1 MDWQYT
7 PYTFPLLMTAAI
19 AATLALFAWRHRS
32 APGATPLAALMLAV
46 AVWSTAYTL
55 ELGSPDLRTKI
66 FWSNATYLGV
76 VTAPLAWL
84 ALALQYTGN
93 EKWLTRRRL
102 ILLAIVPLLTTAL
115 VWTNDLHHLLHTSI
129 KLDTS
134 GPYPMLDVTHNV
146 AFWAHTAYCY
156 LLLLIGTGLLIL
168 MFIRSP
174 HLYQSQAAALLI
186 GALSPWIANVIFIF
200 GWSPFGELDLTPF
213 ALTLTGL
220 AMGWGLFRF
229 RLLDVVPVARDTII
243 ESMSD
248 GVIVLDS
255 RDRIVDL
262 NPVAEGILG
271 FSASEA
277 VGQPAQKVLSRW
289 PDLVERYR
297 SMAETRTEITVG
309 AGVVQ
314 RYFDLRIS
322 PLRDWRRHLVGR
334 LIVLRDVTRRKEM
347 EEELQQAKEVAE
359 AANQA
364 KDDFITVVTHELRS
378 PLSSVLGSIGLL
390 EDGALGPVSEEQVEF
405 LHIIE
410 SNTTRMAALASD
422 LADISCIESGQ
433 LQLETEPVSMAK
445 VIREIIQSINLQ
457 IKRKDQKLILQ
468 IPNDLPEIWGDHIRL
483 AQVLTNLINNA
494 HKFTPEGGKI
504 VVRAERAANRWNP
517 QGAAEVVHVV
527 VEDNGIGIKAEDLQK
542 LFQKFSRVG
551 DRETRRIP
559 GTGLGLSI
567 AKNLVEMQDGR
578 IWCES
583 ELGKGSAF
591 HFTMPVVED
600 VPENRKTTKTE
611 DSHAI

>member
-7 PYTFPLLMTAAI
+7 PYVFPLLMTTAI

-32 APGATPLAALMLAV
+32 APGAAPLAALMLAV
-46 AVWSTAYTL
+46 AVWSAAYAL
-55 ELGSPDLRTKI
+55 ELGSPDLRTKTL
-66 FWSNATYLGV
+66 WSNLTYLGV

-84 ALALQYTGN
+84 ALALQHTGN

-102 ILLAIVPLLTTAL
+102 ILLAIIPLLTTAL

-129 KLDTS
+129 ELDTS
-134 GPYPMLDVTHNV
+134 GPYPMLDVTHNM

-174 HLYQSQAAALLI
+174 HLYRGQAGALLI
-186 GALSPWIANVIFIF
+186 GALSPWIANAVFIF
-200 GWSPFGELDLTPF
+200 GWSPFGKLDLTPF

-229 RLLDVVPVARDTII
+229 RLLDLVPVARDTII

-262 NPVAEGILG
+262 NPVAEGILSI
-271 FSASEA
+271 SASEA
-277 VGQPAQKVLSRW
+277 VGQPAQKILSRW

-297 SMAETRTEITVG
+297 SMAETRAEITVG
-309 AGVVQ
+309 KGIVR
-314 RYFDLRIS
+314 RYFDLRVS

-347 EEELQQAKEVAE
+347 EEELQQAKEAAE

-364 KDDFITVVTHELRS
+364 KDEFISIVTHELRS

-390 EDGALGPVSEEQVEF
+390 EDGAVGPVTEEQIQF
-405 LHIIE
+405 LRIIE
-410 SNTTRMAALASD
+410 SNTTHMAALASD
-422 LADISCIESGQ
+422 LADISRIESGQ
-433 LQLETEPVSMAK
+433 LQLETDPISMAK
-445 VIREIIQSINLQ
+445 IIQEIIQSIRFP
-457 IKRKDQKLILQ
+457 IERKEQQLILQ
-468 IPNDLPEIWGDHIRL
+468 IPGDLPEVWGDHIRL
-483 AQVLTNLINNA
+483 SQVLTNLISNA
-494 HKFTPEGGKI
+494 HKFTPEGGRI
-504 VVRAERAANRWNP
+504 VIRAERAANRWDS
-517 QGAAEVVHVV
+517 QGAAEVVHIV

-567 AKNLVEMQDGR
+567 AKNLVELQDGR

-583 ELGKGSAF
+583 EMGKGSAF
-591 HFTMPVVED
+591 HFTVPVIED
-600 VPENRKTTKTE
+600 TPETR
-611 DSHAI
+611 AR

>member
-1 MDWQYT
+1 
-7 PYTFPLLMTAAI
+7 
-19 AATLALFAWRHRS
+19 
-32 APGATPLAALMLAV
+32 
-46 AVWSTAYTL
+46 
-55 ELGSPDLRTKI
+55 
-66 FWSNATYLGV
+66 
-76 VTAPLAWL
+76 
-84 ALALQYTGN
+84 
-93 EKWLTRRRL
+93 
-102 ILLAIVPLLTTAL
+102 
-115 VWTNDLHHLLHTSI
+115 
-129 KLDTS
+129 
-134 GPYPMLDVTHNV
+134 MLDATHNV
-146 AFWAHTAYCY
+146 AFWVHAAYCY

-174 HLYQSQAAALLI
+174 HLYRSQAAALLI
-186 GALSPWIANVIFIF
+186 GALSPWIANAVFIF
-200 GWSPFGELDLTPF
+200 GWSPFGKLDLTPF
-213 ALTLTGL
+213 AFALTGL

-255 RDRIVDL
+255 KDRIVDL
-262 NPVAEGILG
+262 NPVAEGILSV
-271 FSASEA
+271 SASEA

-297 SMAETRTEITVG
+297 SVPETHTEIAVG
-309 AGVVQ
+309 EGVVQ

-347 EEELQQAKEVAE
+347 EEELQQAKEAAE

-364 KDDFITVVTHELRS
+364 KDEFITVVTHELRS

-390 EDGALGPVSEEQVEF
+390 EDGAAGPITEEQIEF

-422 LADISCIESGQ
+422 LADISRIESGQ
-433 LQLETEPVSMAK
+433 LQLEMEPVSMARI
-445 VIREIIQSINLQ
+445 IREIIRSIHPQ
-457 IKRKDQKLILQ
+457 IERKEQQLILQ
-468 IPNDLPEIWGDHIRL
+468 VPDDLPEVWGDHIRL
-483 AQVLTNLINNA
+483 AQVLTNLISNA
-494 HKFTPEGGKI
+494 HKFTPEGGTI
-504 VVRAERAANRWNP
+504 IINAEHTANHWDSR
-517 QGAAEVVHVV
+517 GAAKVVHVV
-527 VEDNGIGIKAEDLQK
+527 VEDNGIGIKTEDLQK

-567 AKNLVEMQDGR
+567 AKNLVEMQGGR

-583 ELGKGSAF
+583 EPGKGSAF
-591 HFTMPVVED
+591 HFTVPVAKD
-600 VPENRKTTKTE
+600 IPEAKAR
-611 DSHAI
+611 

>member
-7 PYTFPLLMTAAI
+7 PYVFPLLMTTAI

-46 AVWSTAYTL
+46 AVWSAAYAL
-55 ELGSPDLRTKI
+55 ELGSVDLQTKI
-66 FWSNATYLGV
+66 FWSNTTYLGV
-76 VTAPLAWL
+76 VTVPLAWL
-84 ALALQYTGN
+84 ALALQHTGN
-93 EKWLTRRRL
+93 GKWLTRRRL
-102 ILLAIVPLLTTAL
+102 ILLAIVPLLSTAM
-115 VWTNDLHHLLHTSI
+115 VWTNDLHHLFHVSI
-129 KLDTS
+129 ALDNS

-146 AFWAHTAYCY
+146 AFWAHAAYCY

-174 HLYQSQAAALLI
+174 HLYRSQAAALLI
-186 GALSPWIANVIFIF
+186 GALSPWIANAVFIF
-200 GWSPFGELDLTPF
+200 GWSPFGKLDLTPF
-213 ALTLTGL
+213 ALALTGL
-220 AMGWGLFRF
+220 AMGWGIFRF

-255 RDRIVDL
+255 KDRIVDL

-271 FSASEA
+271 VSTIE
-277 VGQPAQKVLSRW
+277 VIGQAAQKVLSRW

-297 SMAETRTEITVG
+297 SVPETHTEIAVG
-309 AGVVQ
+309 EGVVQ

-334 LIVLRDVTRRKEM
+334 LIVLRDVTRRREM
-347 EEELQQAKEVAE
+347 EEELQQAKEAAE

-364 KDDFITVVTHELRS
+364 KDEFISIVTHELRS

-390 EDGALGPVSEEQVEF
+390 EDGAIGPVTEEQIEF

-422 LADISCIESGQ
+422 LADISYIESGQ
-433 LQLETEPVSMAK
+433 LQLEMEPVSMAK
-445 VIREIIQSINLQ
+445 VIREIIQSIHLQ
-457 IKRKDQKLILQ
+457 IEKKNQQLILQ
-468 IPNDLPEIWGDHIRL
+468 VPDDLPEVWGDHMRL
-483 AQVLTNLINNA
+483 SQVLTNLIGNA
-494 HKFTPEGGKI
+494 HKFAPAGGRI
-504 VVRAERAANRWNP
+504 AIRAERAANRWDS
-517 QGAAEVVHVV
+517 QGAAKVVHVV

-567 AKNLVEMQDGR
+567 AKNLVEMQGGC

-583 ELGKGSAF
+583 ELEKGSAF
-591 HFTMPVVED
+591 HFTVPVVED
-600 VPENRKTTKTE
+600 IP
-611 DSHAI
+611 

>member
-7 PYTFPLLMTAAI
+7 PYVFPLLMTTAI
-19 AATLALFAWRHRS
+19 SATLALFAWRHRS

-46 AVWSTAYTL
+46 TVWSAAYVL
-55 ELGSPDLRTKI
+55 ELGSPELRTKI
-66 FWSNATYLGV
+66 FWSNLTYLGIV
-76 VTAPLAWL
+76 AAPLAWL
-84 ALALQYTGN
+84 ALALQHTGN
-93 EKWLTRRRL
+93 GKWLTRRRL
-102 ILLAIVPLLTTAL
+102 ILLAIVPLLSTAL
-115 VWTNDLHHLLHTSI
+115 VWTNDLHHLFHTSI
-129 KLDTS
+129 DLDTS
-134 GPYPMLDVTHNV
+134 GPYPMLDATHNV
-146 AFWAHTAYCY
+146 AFWVHAAYCY

-174 HLYQSQAAALLI
+174 HLYRSQAAALLI
-186 GALSPWIANVIFIF
+186 GALSPWIANAVFIF
-200 GWSPFGELDLTPF
+200 GWSPFGKLDLTPF
-213 ALTLTGL
+213 AFALTGL

-255 RDRIVDL
+255 KDRIVDL
-262 NPVAEGILG
+262 NPVAEGILSV
-271 FSASEA
+271 SASEA

-297 SMAETRTEITVG
+297 SVPETHTEIAVG
-309 AGVVQ
+309 EGVVQ

-347 EEELQQAKEVAE
+347 EEELQQAKEAAE

-364 KDDFITVVTHELRS
+364 KDEFITVVTHELRS

-390 EDGALGPVSEEQVEF
+390 EDGAAGPITEEQIEF

-422 LADISCIESGQ
+422 LADISRIESGQ
-433 LQLETEPVSMAK
+433 LQLEMEPVPMARI
-445 VIREIIQSINLQ
+445 IREIIRSIHPQ
-457 IKRKDQKLILQ
+457 IERKEQQLILQ
-468 IPNDLPEIWGDHIRL
+468 VPDDLPEVWGDHIRL
-483 AQVLTNLINNA
+483 AQVLTNLISNA
-494 HKFTPEGGKI
+494 HKFTPEGGTI
-504 VVRAERAANRWNP
+504 IINAEHTANHWDSR
-517 QGAAEVVHVV
+517 GAAKVVHVV
-527 VEDNGIGIKAEDLQK
+527 VEDNGIGIKTEDLQK

-567 AKNLVEMQDGR
+567 AKNLVEMQGGR

-583 ELGKGSAF
+583 EPGKGSAF
-591 HFTMPVVED
+591 HFTVPVAKD
-600 VPENRKTTKTE
+600 IPEAKAR
-611 DSHAI
+611 